1 MKYDC
6 ELIQDIMPLYKDNA
20 LSDKSKKIV
29 DEHLSEC
36 AECRNV
42 YKMSS
47 SDESSPNSQETSE
60 NSVKFEKYSKKIKK
74 LRIGI
79 VAAVL
84 VVFLTLTASFVSY
97 LKFDSPNFFAAGIGL
112 IRITLTDTQYVEIQN
127 SPRVIIAKPQN
138 SMQLFLD
145 TVESEGY
152 TYLAD
157 EQMGGMHVIEKDGK
171 KEHVFFSANGYFSK
185 WSWE

>member
-6 ELIQDIMPLYKDNA
+6 ELIQDIMPLYKDNT
-20 LSDKSKKIV
+20 LSDKSKRIV

-36 AECRNV
+36 AECRGL
-42 YKMSS
+42 YKINS
-47 SDESSPNSQETSE
+47 SDESLSNTQEDTE
-60 NSVKFEKYSKKIKK
+60 RSVKVEKYSKKIRK

-79 VAAVL
+79 VSAVL
-84 VVFLTLTASFVSY
+84 AVLLALTASFVSY
-97 LKFDSPNFFAAGIGL
+97 IKFDTPNFFTAGIGL
-112 IRITLTDTQYVEIQN
+112 IRITLSDTQYVEIRR

-171 KEHVFFSANGYFSK
+171 KEHVFLSANRYFSK